1 MQIVFVKKKKGCK
14 NFMEK
19 QTDSVET
26 VKSIASDLKAVEP
39 IVSVKNLIVTGKDGR
54 LLVDHLSLQLKRGE
68 TLGLVGESGSG
79 KTLTLKSLIG
89 LLPKNLSESY
99 EEKKINGNVAMIFQ
113 NPMSALDPLCPVFAQ
128 LIEVVMIRQNVSKKE
143 AVCRANEL
151 IERLGLPKELSKK
164 DRLPSELSGG
174 QCQRILIAMAL
185 ACNPDVLL
193 CDEPT
198 TALDVTVQKQTL
210 DLILSLQKEMNFA
223 ILFVTHNLAVA
234 AGICSHLAVMH
245 HGKIVERAATKEILL
260 TPKDEYTKMLLSAIL
275 RIPHR
280 RPQHNNISLRR
291 SGSKMQKSD
300 VLLEIRNIQASYKEY
315 PALNNVSLDIKK
327 NTVLGLV
334 GESGSGKSTLAKV
347 ITGLL
352 QADTGEVVF
361 DGEMLYSKKKHLHRK
376 QQCKQIQM
384 VFQNPEGSLNPKH
397 TIEKILSDAMLFHKV
412 TDRAHV
418 KEKCQ
423 EWVQRMEL
431 PEDTLSRF
439 PSSFSGGQ
447 KQRIALAR
455 ALCVSP
461 KFLIADEPTSALD
474 VSVQLRMLQLIKEL
488 KREMGLTILFISH
501 DMGVIYDIC
510 DEVAVMKDGKIEE
523 TGEKKAFFAKPKT
536 EYGKLLL
543 DSVPTLPYLE

>member
-14 NFMEK
+14 NFMEM

-26 VKSIASDLKAVEP
+26 VKSIASDLKAAEP
-39 IVSVKNLIVTGKDGR
+39 IVSVKNLTVTGKDGR

-89 LLPKNLSESY
+89 LLPKNLLESY

-143 AVCRANEL
+143 AACRAKEL

-280 RPQHNNISLRR
+280 
-291 SGSKMQKSD
+291 
-300 VLLEIRNIQASYKEY
+300 
-315 PALNNVSLDIKK
+315 
-327 NTVLGLV
+327 
-334 GESGSGKSTLAKV
+334 
-347 ITGLL
+347 
-352 QADTGEVVF
+352 
-361 DGEMLYSKKKHLHRK
+361 
-376 QQCKQIQM
+376 
-384 VFQNPEGSLNPKH
+384 
-397 TIEKILSDAMLFHKV
+397 
-412 TDRAHV
+412 
-418 KEKCQ
+418 
-423 EWVQRMEL
+423 
-431 PEDTLSRF
+431 
-439 PSSFSGGQ
+439 
-447 KQRIALAR
+447 
-455 ALCVSP
+455 
-461 KFLIADEPTSALD
+461 
-474 VSVQLRMLQLIKEL
+474 
-488 KREMGLTILFISH
+488 
-501 DMGVIYDIC
+501 
-510 DEVAVMKDGKIEE
+510 
-523 TGEKKAFFAKPKT
+523 
-536 EYGKLLL
+536 
-543 DSVPTLPYLE
+543 

>member
-14 NFMEK
+14 NFMEM

-26 VKSIASDLKAVEP
+26 VKSIASDLKSAEP
-39 IVSVKNLIVTGKDGR
+39 IVSVKNLTVTGKDGR

-143 AVCRANEL
+143 AACRAKEL

-185 ACNPDVLL
+185 ACKPDVLL

-275 RIPHR
+275 RIPH
-280 RPQHNNISLRR
+280 
-291 SGSKMQKSD
+291 K
-300 VLLEIRNIQASYKEY
+300 
-315 PALNNVSLDIKK
+315 
-327 NTVLGLV
+327 
-334 GESGSGKSTLAKV
+334 
-347 ITGLL
+347 
-352 QADTGEVVF
+352 
-361 DGEMLYSKKKHLHRK
+361 
-376 QQCKQIQM
+376 
-384 VFQNPEGSLNPKH
+384 
-397 TIEKILSDAMLFHKV
+397 
-412 TDRAHV
+412 
-418 KEKCQ
+418 
-423 EWVQRMEL
+423 
-431 PEDTLSRF
+431 
-439 PSSFSGGQ
+439 
-447 KQRIALAR
+447 
-455 ALCVSP
+455 
-461 KFLIADEPTSALD
+461 
-474 VSVQLRMLQLIKEL
+474 
-488 KREMGLTILFISH
+488 
-501 DMGVIYDIC
+501 
-510 DEVAVMKDGKIEE
+510 
-523 TGEKKAFFAKPKT
+523 
-536 EYGKLLL
+536 
-543 DSVPTLPYLE
+543 

>member
-14 NFMEK
+14 NFMEM

-128 LIEVVMIRQNVSKKE
+128 LIEVVMIRQNVNKKE
-143 AVCRANEL
+143 AACRAKEL

-185 ACNPDVLL
+185 ACKPDVLL

-223 ILFVTHNLAVA
+223 VLFVTHNLAVA

-275 RIPHR
+275 RIPH
-280 RPQHNNISLRR
+280 
-291 SGSKMQKSD
+291 K
-300 VLLEIRNIQASYKEY
+300 
-315 PALNNVSLDIKK
+315 
-327 NTVLGLV
+327 
-334 GESGSGKSTLAKV
+334 
-347 ITGLL
+347 
-352 QADTGEVVF
+352 
-361 DGEMLYSKKKHLHRK
+361 
-376 QQCKQIQM
+376 
-384 VFQNPEGSLNPKH
+384 
-397 TIEKILSDAMLFHKV
+397 
-412 TDRAHV
+412 
-418 KEKCQ
+418 
-423 EWVQRMEL
+423 
-431 PEDTLSRF
+431 
-439 PSSFSGGQ
+439 
-447 KQRIALAR
+447 
-455 ALCVSP
+455 
-461 KFLIADEPTSALD
+461 
-474 VSVQLRMLQLIKEL
+474 
-488 KREMGLTILFISH
+488 
-501 DMGVIYDIC
+501 
-510 DEVAVMKDGKIEE
+510 
-523 TGEKKAFFAKPKT
+523 
-536 EYGKLLL
+536 
-543 DSVPTLPYLE
+543 

>member
-14 NFMEK
+14 NFMEM

-26 VKSIASDLKAVEP
+26 VKSIASYLKAAEP
-39 IVSVKNLIVTGKDGR
+39 IVSVKNLTVTGKDGR

-143 AVCRANEL
+143 AACRAKEL

-185 ACNPDVLL
+185 ACKPDVLL

-275 RIPHR
+275 RIPH
-280 RPQHNNISLRR
+280 
-291 SGSKMQKSD
+291 K
-300 VLLEIRNIQASYKEY
+300 
-315 PALNNVSLDIKK
+315 
-327 NTVLGLV
+327 
-334 GESGSGKSTLAKV
+334 
-347 ITGLL
+347 
-352 QADTGEVVF
+352 
-361 DGEMLYSKKKHLHRK
+361 
-376 QQCKQIQM
+376 
-384 VFQNPEGSLNPKH
+384 
-397 TIEKILSDAMLFHKV
+397 
-412 TDRAHV
+412 
-418 KEKCQ
+418 
-423 EWVQRMEL
+423 
-431 PEDTLSRF
+431 
-439 PSSFSGGQ
+439 
-447 KQRIALAR
+447 
-455 ALCVSP
+455 
-461 KFLIADEPTSALD
+461 
-474 VSVQLRMLQLIKEL
+474 
-488 KREMGLTILFISH
+488 
-501 DMGVIYDIC
+501 
-510 DEVAVMKDGKIEE
+510 
-523 TGEKKAFFAKPKT
+523 
-536 EYGKLLL
+536 
-543 DSVPTLPYLE
+543 

>member
-14 NFMEK
+14 NFMEM

-26 VKSIASDLKAVEP
+26 VKSIASDLKAAEP
-39 IVSVKNLIVTGKDGR
+39 IVSVKNLTVTGKDGR

-143 AVCRANEL
+143 ASCRAKEL

-164 DRLPSELSGG
+164 DRLTSELSGG

-280 RPQHNNISLRR
+280 
-291 SGSKMQKSD
+291 
-300 VLLEIRNIQASYKEY
+300 
-315 PALNNVSLDIKK
+315 
-327 NTVLGLV
+327 
-334 GESGSGKSTLAKV
+334 
-347 ITGLL
+347 
-352 QADTGEVVF
+352 
-361 DGEMLYSKKKHLHRK
+361 
-376 QQCKQIQM
+376 
-384 VFQNPEGSLNPKH
+384 
-397 TIEKILSDAMLFHKV
+397 
-412 TDRAHV
+412 
-418 KEKCQ
+418 
-423 EWVQRMEL
+423 
-431 PEDTLSRF
+431 
-439 PSSFSGGQ
+439 
-447 KQRIALAR
+447 
-455 ALCVSP
+455 
-461 KFLIADEPTSALD
+461 
-474 VSVQLRMLQLIKEL
+474 
-488 KREMGLTILFISH
+488 
-501 DMGVIYDIC
+501 
-510 DEVAVMKDGKIEE
+510 
-523 TGEKKAFFAKPKT
+523 
-536 EYGKLLL
+536 
-543 DSVPTLPYLE
+543 

>member
-14 NFMEK
+14 NFMEM

-143 AVCRANEL
+143 ASCRAKEL

-185 ACNPDVLL
+185 ACKPDVLL

-275 RIPHR
+275 RIPH
-280 RPQHNNISLRR
+280 
-291 SGSKMQKSD
+291 K
-300 VLLEIRNIQASYKEY
+300 
-315 PALNNVSLDIKK
+315 
-327 NTVLGLV
+327 
-334 GESGSGKSTLAKV
+334 
-347 ITGLL
+347 
-352 QADTGEVVF
+352 
-361 DGEMLYSKKKHLHRK
+361 
-376 QQCKQIQM
+376 
-384 VFQNPEGSLNPKH
+384 
-397 TIEKILSDAMLFHKV
+397 
-412 TDRAHV
+412 
-418 KEKCQ
+418 
-423 EWVQRMEL
+423 
-431 PEDTLSRF
+431 
-439 PSSFSGGQ
+439 
-447 KQRIALAR
+447 
-455 ALCVSP
+455 
-461 KFLIADEPTSALD
+461 
-474 VSVQLRMLQLIKEL
+474 
-488 KREMGLTILFISH
+488 
-501 DMGVIYDIC
+501 
-510 DEVAVMKDGKIEE
+510 
-523 TGEKKAFFAKPKT
+523 
-536 EYGKLLL
+536 
-543 DSVPTLPYLE
+543 

>member
-1 MQIVFVKKKKGCK
+1 
-14 NFMEK
+14 MEK

-89 LLPKNLSESY
+89 
-99 EEKKINGNVAMIFQ
+99 
-113 NPMSALDPLCPVFAQ
+113 CPVFAQ

-280 RPQHNNISLRR
+280 
-291 SGSKMQKSD
+291 
-300 VLLEIRNIQASYKEY
+300 
-315 PALNNVSLDIKK
+315 
-327 NTVLGLV
+327 
-334 GESGSGKSTLAKV
+334 
-347 ITGLL
+347 
-352 QADTGEVVF
+352 
-361 DGEMLYSKKKHLHRK
+361 
-376 QQCKQIQM
+376 
-384 VFQNPEGSLNPKH
+384 
-397 TIEKILSDAMLFHKV
+397 
-412 TDRAHV
+412 
-418 KEKCQ
+418 
-423 EWVQRMEL
+423 
-431 PEDTLSRF
+431 
-439 PSSFSGGQ
+439 
-447 KQRIALAR
+447 
-455 ALCVSP
+455 
-461 KFLIADEPTSALD
+461 
-474 VSVQLRMLQLIKEL
+474 
-488 KREMGLTILFISH
+488 
-501 DMGVIYDIC
+501 
-510 DEVAVMKDGKIEE
+510 
-523 TGEKKAFFAKPKT
+523 
-536 EYGKLLL
+536 
-543 DSVPTLPYLE
+543 

>member
-14 NFMEK
+14 NFMEM

-26 VKSIASDLKAVEP
+26 VKSIASDLKAAEP
-39 IVSVKNLIVTGKDGR
+39 IVSVKNLTVTGKDGR

-143 AVCRANEL
+143 ASCRAKEL

-275 RIPHR
+275 RIPYR
-280 RPQHNNISLRR
+280 
-291 SGSKMQKSD
+291 
-300 VLLEIRNIQASYKEY
+300 
-315 PALNNVSLDIKK
+315 
-327 NTVLGLV
+327 
-334 GESGSGKSTLAKV
+334 
-347 ITGLL
+347 
-352 QADTGEVVF
+352 
-361 DGEMLYSKKKHLHRK
+361 
-376 QQCKQIQM
+376 
-384 VFQNPEGSLNPKH
+384 
-397 TIEKILSDAMLFHKV
+397 
-412 TDRAHV
+412 
-418 KEKCQ
+418 
-423 EWVQRMEL
+423 
-431 PEDTLSRF
+431 
-439 PSSFSGGQ
+439 
-447 KQRIALAR
+447 
-455 ALCVSP
+455 
-461 KFLIADEPTSALD
+461 
-474 VSVQLRMLQLIKEL
+474 
-488 KREMGLTILFISH
+488 
-501 DMGVIYDIC
+501 
-510 DEVAVMKDGKIEE
+510 
-523 TGEKKAFFAKPKT
+523 
-536 EYGKLLL
+536 
-543 DSVPTLPYLE
+543 

>member
-14 NFMEK
+14 NFMEM

-39 IVSVKNLIVTGKDGR
+39 IVSVKNLTVTGKDGR
-54 LLVDHLSLQLKRGE
+54 LIVDHLSLQLKRGE

-143 AVCRANEL
+143 AICRAKEL

-234 AGICSHLAVMH
+234 ASICSHLAVMH
-245 HGKIVERAATKEILL
+245 SGKIVETGKTKELL
-260 TPKDEYTKMLLSAIL
+260 QHPKDDYTKMLLSAIL
-275 RIPHR
+275 RIPSR
-280 RPQHNNISLRR
+280 REQ
-291 SGSKMQKSD
+291 
-300 VLLEIRNIQASYKEY
+300 
-315 PALNNVSLDIKK
+315 
-327 NTVLGLV
+327 
-334 GESGSGKSTLAKV
+334 
-347 ITGLL
+347 
-352 QADTGEVVF
+352 
-361 DGEMLYSKKKHLHRK
+361 
-376 QQCKQIQM
+376 
-384 VFQNPEGSLNPKH
+384 
-397 TIEKILSDAMLFHKV
+397 
-412 TDRAHV
+412 
-418 KEKCQ
+418 
-423 EWVQRMEL
+423 
-431 PEDTLSRF
+431 
-439 PSSFSGGQ
+439 
-447 KQRIALAR
+447 
-455 ALCVSP
+455 
-461 KFLIADEPTSALD
+461 
-474 VSVQLRMLQLIKEL
+474 
-488 KREMGLTILFISH
+488 
-501 DMGVIYDIC
+501 
-510 DEVAVMKDGKIEE
+510 
-523 TGEKKAFFAKPKT
+523 
-536 EYGKLLL
+536 
-543 DSVPTLPYLE
+543 

>member
-14 NFMEK
+14 NFMEM

-26 VKSIASDLKAVEP
+26 VKSIASDLKAAEP
-39 IVSVKNLIVTGKDGR
+39 IVSVKNLKVTGKDGR

-99 EEKKINGNVAMIFQ
+99 EEKNINGNVAMIFQ

-143 AVCRANEL
+143 ASCRAKEL

-185 ACNPDVLL
+185 ACKPDVLL

-275 RIPHR
+275 RIPH
-280 RPQHNNISLRR
+280 
-291 SGSKMQKSD
+291 K
-300 VLLEIRNIQASYKEY
+300 
-315 PALNNVSLDIKK
+315 
-327 NTVLGLV
+327 
-334 GESGSGKSTLAKV
+334 
-347 ITGLL
+347 
-352 QADTGEVVF
+352 
-361 DGEMLYSKKKHLHRK
+361 
-376 QQCKQIQM
+376 
-384 VFQNPEGSLNPKH
+384 
-397 TIEKILSDAMLFHKV
+397 
-412 TDRAHV
+412 
-418 KEKCQ
+418 
-423 EWVQRMEL
+423 
-431 PEDTLSRF
+431 
-439 PSSFSGGQ
+439 
-447 KQRIALAR
+447 
-455 ALCVSP
+455 
-461 KFLIADEPTSALD
+461 
-474 VSVQLRMLQLIKEL
+474 
-488 KREMGLTILFISH
+488 
-501 DMGVIYDIC
+501 
-510 DEVAVMKDGKIEE
+510 
-523 TGEKKAFFAKPKT
+523 
-536 EYGKLLL
+536 
-543 DSVPTLPYLE
+543 

>member
-128 LIEVVMIRQNVSKKE
+128 LIEVVMISQNVSKQE

-280 RPQHNNISLRR
+280 
-291 SGSKMQKSD
+291 
-300 VLLEIRNIQASYKEY
+300 
-315 PALNNVSLDIKK
+315 
-327 NTVLGLV
+327 
-334 GESGSGKSTLAKV
+334 
-347 ITGLL
+347 
-352 QADTGEVVF
+352 
-361 DGEMLYSKKKHLHRK
+361 
-376 QQCKQIQM
+376 
-384 VFQNPEGSLNPKH
+384 
-397 TIEKILSDAMLFHKV
+397 
-412 TDRAHV
+412 
-418 KEKCQ
+418 
-423 EWVQRMEL
+423 
-431 PEDTLSRF
+431 
-439 PSSFSGGQ
+439 
-447 KQRIALAR
+447 
-455 ALCVSP
+455 
-461 KFLIADEPTSALD
+461 
-474 VSVQLRMLQLIKEL
+474 
-488 KREMGLTILFISH
+488 
-501 DMGVIYDIC
+501 
-510 DEVAVMKDGKIEE
+510 
-523 TGEKKAFFAKPKT
+523 
-536 EYGKLLL
+536 
-543 DSVPTLPYLE
+543 

>member
-14 NFMEK
+14 NFMEM

-143 AVCRANEL
+143 AVCRAKEL

-280 RPQHNNISLRR
+280 
-291 SGSKMQKSD
+291 
-300 VLLEIRNIQASYKEY
+300 
-315 PALNNVSLDIKK
+315 
-327 NTVLGLV
+327 
-334 GESGSGKSTLAKV
+334 
-347 ITGLL
+347 
-352 QADTGEVVF
+352 
-361 DGEMLYSKKKHLHRK
+361 
-376 QQCKQIQM
+376 
-384 VFQNPEGSLNPKH
+384 
-397 TIEKILSDAMLFHKV
+397 
-412 TDRAHV
+412 
-418 KEKCQ
+418 
-423 EWVQRMEL
+423 
-431 PEDTLSRF
+431 
-439 PSSFSGGQ
+439 
-447 KQRIALAR
+447 
-455 ALCVSP
+455 
-461 KFLIADEPTSALD
+461 
-474 VSVQLRMLQLIKEL
+474 
-488 KREMGLTILFISH
+488 
-501 DMGVIYDIC
+501 
-510 DEVAVMKDGKIEE
+510 
-523 TGEKKAFFAKPKT
+523 
-536 EYGKLLL
+536 
-543 DSVPTLPYLE
+543 

>member
-79 KTLTLKSLIG
+79 KTLTLKSLVG

-143 AVCRANEL
+143 AICRAKEL

-245 HGKIVERAATKEILL
+245 HGKIVETGKTKELL
-260 TPKDEYTKMLLSAIL
+260 QHPKDDYTKMLLSAIL
-275 RIPHR
+275 RIPSR
-280 RPQHNNISLRR
+280 REQ
-291 SGSKMQKSD
+291 
-300 VLLEIRNIQASYKEY
+300 
-315 PALNNVSLDIKK
+315 
-327 NTVLGLV
+327 
-334 GESGSGKSTLAKV
+334 
-347 ITGLL
+347 
-352 QADTGEVVF
+352 
-361 DGEMLYSKKKHLHRK
+361 
-376 QQCKQIQM
+376 
-384 VFQNPEGSLNPKH
+384 
-397 TIEKILSDAMLFHKV
+397 
-412 TDRAHV
+412 
-418 KEKCQ
+418 
-423 EWVQRMEL
+423 
-431 PEDTLSRF
+431 
-439 PSSFSGGQ
+439 
-447 KQRIALAR
+447 
-455 ALCVSP
+455 
-461 KFLIADEPTSALD
+461 
-474 VSVQLRMLQLIKEL
+474 
-488 KREMGLTILFISH
+488 
-501 DMGVIYDIC
+501 
-510 DEVAVMKDGKIEE
+510 
-523 TGEKKAFFAKPKT
+523 
-536 EYGKLLL
+536 
-543 DSVPTLPYLE
+543 

>member
-14 NFMEK
+14 NFMEM

-26 VKSIASDLKAVEP
+26 VKSIASDLKAAEL
-39 IVSVKNLIVTGKDGR
+39 IVSVKNLTVTGKDGR

-99 EEKKINGNVAMIFQ
+99 EEKKINVNVAMIFQ

-143 AVCRANEL
+143 AACRAKEL

-185 ACNPDVLL
+185 ACKPDVLL

-275 RIPHR
+275 RIPH
-280 RPQHNNISLRR
+280 
-291 SGSKMQKSD
+291 K
-300 VLLEIRNIQASYKEY
+300 
-315 PALNNVSLDIKK
+315 
-327 NTVLGLV
+327 
-334 GESGSGKSTLAKV
+334 
-347 ITGLL
+347 
-352 QADTGEVVF
+352 
-361 DGEMLYSKKKHLHRK
+361 
-376 QQCKQIQM
+376 
-384 VFQNPEGSLNPKH
+384 
-397 TIEKILSDAMLFHKV
+397 
-412 TDRAHV
+412 
-418 KEKCQ
+418 
-423 EWVQRMEL
+423 
-431 PEDTLSRF
+431 
-439 PSSFSGGQ
+439 
-447 KQRIALAR
+447 
-455 ALCVSP
+455 
-461 KFLIADEPTSALD
+461 
-474 VSVQLRMLQLIKEL
+474 
-488 KREMGLTILFISH
+488 
-501 DMGVIYDIC
+501 
-510 DEVAVMKDGKIEE
+510 
-523 TGEKKAFFAKPKT
+523 
-536 EYGKLLL
+536 
-543 DSVPTLPYLE
+543 

>member
-26 VKSIASDLKAVEP
+26 VKSISSDLKAVET

-79 KTLTLKSLIG
+79 KTLTLKSLVG

-143 AVCRANEL
+143 AICRAKEL

-280 RPQHNNISLRR
+280 
-291 SGSKMQKSD
+291 
-300 VLLEIRNIQASYKEY
+300 
-315 PALNNVSLDIKK
+315 
-327 NTVLGLV
+327 
-334 GESGSGKSTLAKV
+334 
-347 ITGLL
+347 
-352 QADTGEVVF
+352 
-361 DGEMLYSKKKHLHRK
+361 
-376 QQCKQIQM
+376 
-384 VFQNPEGSLNPKH
+384 
-397 TIEKILSDAMLFHKV
+397 
-412 TDRAHV
+412 
-418 KEKCQ
+418 
-423 EWVQRMEL
+423 
-431 PEDTLSRF
+431 
-439 PSSFSGGQ
+439 
-447 KQRIALAR
+447 
-455 ALCVSP
+455 
-461 KFLIADEPTSALD
+461 
-474 VSVQLRMLQLIKEL
+474 
-488 KREMGLTILFISH
+488 
-501 DMGVIYDIC
+501 
-510 DEVAVMKDGKIEE
+510 
-523 TGEKKAFFAKPKT
+523 
-536 EYGKLLL
+536 
-543 DSVPTLPYLE
+543 

>member
-1 MQIVFVKKKKGCK
+1 MGLQIVFVKKKKGCK

-79 KTLTLKSLIG
+79 KTLTLKSLVG

-143 AVCRANEL
+143 AICRAKEL

-245 HGKIVERAATKEILL
+245 NGKIVETGKTKELL
-260 TPKDEYTKMLLSAIL
+260 QHPKDDYTKMLLSAIL
-275 RIPHR
+275 RIPSR
-280 RPQHNNISLRR
+280 REQ
-291 SGSKMQKSD
+291 
-300 VLLEIRNIQASYKEY
+300 
-315 PALNNVSLDIKK
+315 
-327 NTVLGLV
+327 
-334 GESGSGKSTLAKV
+334 
-347 ITGLL
+347 
-352 QADTGEVVF
+352 
-361 DGEMLYSKKKHLHRK
+361 
-376 QQCKQIQM
+376 
-384 VFQNPEGSLNPKH
+384 
-397 TIEKILSDAMLFHKV
+397 
-412 TDRAHV
+412 
-418 KEKCQ
+418 
-423 EWVQRMEL
+423 
-431 PEDTLSRF
+431 
-439 PSSFSGGQ
+439 
-447 KQRIALAR
+447 
-455 ALCVSP
+455 
-461 KFLIADEPTSALD
+461 
-474 VSVQLRMLQLIKEL
+474 
-488 KREMGLTILFISH
+488 
-501 DMGVIYDIC
+501 
-510 DEVAVMKDGKIEE
+510 
-523 TGEKKAFFAKPKT
+523 
-536 EYGKLLL
+536 
-543 DSVPTLPYLE
+543 

>member
-14 NFMEK
+14 NFMEM

-39 IVSVKNLIVTGKDGR
+39 IVSVKNLTVTGKDGR

-143 AVCRANEL
+143 AACRAKEL

-185 ACNPDVLL
+185 ACKPDVLL

-223 ILFVTHNLAVA
+223 VLFVTHNLAVA

-275 RIPHR
+275 RIPH
-280 RPQHNNISLRR
+280 
-291 SGSKMQKSD
+291 K
-300 VLLEIRNIQASYKEY
+300 
-315 PALNNVSLDIKK
+315 
-327 NTVLGLV
+327 
-334 GESGSGKSTLAKV
+334 
-347 ITGLL
+347 
-352 QADTGEVVF
+352 
-361 DGEMLYSKKKHLHRK
+361 
-376 QQCKQIQM
+376 
-384 VFQNPEGSLNPKH
+384 
-397 TIEKILSDAMLFHKV
+397 
-412 TDRAHV
+412 
-418 KEKCQ
+418 
-423 EWVQRMEL
+423 
-431 PEDTLSRF
+431 
-439 PSSFSGGQ
+439 
-447 KQRIALAR
+447 
-455 ALCVSP
+455 
-461 KFLIADEPTSALD
+461 
-474 VSVQLRMLQLIKEL
+474 
-488 KREMGLTILFISH
+488 
-501 DMGVIYDIC
+501 
-510 DEVAVMKDGKIEE
+510 
-523 TGEKKAFFAKPKT
+523 
-536 EYGKLLL
+536 
-543 DSVPTLPYLE
+543 

>member
-79 KTLTLKSLIG
+79 KTLTLKSLVG

-143 AVCRANEL
+143 AICRAKEL

-245 HGKIVERAATKEILL
+245 NGKIVETGKTKELL
-260 TPKDEYTKMLLSAIL
+260 QHPKDDYTKMLLSAIL
-275 RIPHR
+275 RIPSR
-280 RPQHNNISLRR
+280 REQ
-291 SGSKMQKSD
+291 
-300 VLLEIRNIQASYKEY
+300 
-315 PALNNVSLDIKK
+315 
-327 NTVLGLV
+327 
-334 GESGSGKSTLAKV
+334 
-347 ITGLL
+347 
-352 QADTGEVVF
+352 
-361 DGEMLYSKKKHLHRK
+361 
-376 QQCKQIQM
+376 
-384 VFQNPEGSLNPKH
+384 
-397 TIEKILSDAMLFHKV
+397 
-412 TDRAHV
+412 
-418 KEKCQ
+418 
-423 EWVQRMEL
+423 
-431 PEDTLSRF
+431 
-439 PSSFSGGQ
+439 
-447 KQRIALAR
+447 
-455 ALCVSP
+455 
-461 KFLIADEPTSALD
+461 
-474 VSVQLRMLQLIKEL
+474 
-488 KREMGLTILFISH
+488 
-501 DMGVIYDIC
+501 
-510 DEVAVMKDGKIEE
+510 
-523 TGEKKAFFAKPKT
+523 
-536 EYGKLLL
+536 
-543 DSVPTLPYLE
+543 